1 MHFFGRVIRPVD
13 PERSC
18 ARESA
23 MIRSLKLPC
32 GFVCLAL
39 AGCATLGEYAP
50 AAPREVA
57 VQAEGALHARAA
69 QIIGS
74 LESED
79 ESAFW
84 LLDRNEVAWTAR
96 LALTDEAVSTLDI
109 QYFIWQTDAT
119 GQLLLRRVLQAAD
132 RGVYVRLLFDDFA
145 LVGFDREVAGLN
157 AHRNIEVRVFNPWRR
172 RATLLKAFEFVFRVG
187 TLNHRMH
194 NKIYAADDSF
204 AIIGGRNIGDRYFGL
219 HDGFIQNDLDVM
231 VAGAAATDVLETFEQ
246 YWSSA
251 LSWPGT
257 AFSRGEDDDI
267 LLERVRARL
276 DADVI
281 ARADTLSATGLDPM
295 LWSGYLEALDD
306 WFIAGSSTLHVDSPD
321 VPDVSPEA
329 VNEELIRV
337 VSEAEHEVLVSTPYF
352 IPDREFV
359 NLLGELTDRGVRV
372 AVVTNSLASNNQSIA
387 HTGYRPWRR
396 RLLRLGVELYEFR
409 RDAEL
414 RRDYATP
421 PVVAGSMGLHTKAVV
436 VDRRLSLVGS
446 PNVDPRSLVL
456 NTEIALTIDSEE
468 LAGSVAELILRDM
481 RPENAWQVRLTGRRS
496 LTWSNADR
504 TVSRQPARGFGQR
517 VVEFFMFLLPVKG
530 QL

>member
-1 MHFFGRVIRPVD
+1 MIRLVD
-13 PERSC
+13 PERFC
-18 ARESA
+18 ARDFA
-23 MIRSLKLPC
+23 MIRSLSLPC
-32 GFVCLAL
+32 GFICLVL

-57 VQAEGALHARAA
+57 VPVESALHARAA
-69 QIIGS
+69 EITAG
-74 LESED
+74 LESDD

-145 LVGFDREVAGLN
+145 LVGFDREIAGLN

-172 RATLLKAFEFVFRVG
+172 RATLLKPFEFVFRVG

-194 NKIYAADDSF
+194 NKIYAADKSF

-231 VAGAAATDVLETFEQ
+231 AAGQAATDVLETFEQ
-246 YWSSA
+246 YWTSP

-257 AFSRGEDDDI
+257 AFSRDEDDDR

-276 DADVI
+276 DEEVI
-281 ARADTLSATGLDPM
+281 SRADTLSVTGIDPISWSSYLTVLD
-295 LWSGYLEALDD
+295 E
-306 WFIAGSSTLHVDSPD
+306 WFIAGSSTLHVDSPE

-329 VNEELIRV
+329 VYEELIRLIAQ
-337 VSEAEHEVLVSTPYF
+337 AEYEVLISTPYF

-359 NLLGELTDRGVRV
+359 DLLGELTGRGVRV
-372 AVVTNSLASNNQSIA
+372 AVVTNSLASNNQSVA

-396 RLLRLGVELYEFR
+396 TLLRLGVELYEFR

-414 RRDYATP
+414 RRDYTTP
-421 PVVAGSMGLHTKAVV
+421 PVVAESMGLHAKAVV

-456 NTEIALTIDSEE
+456 NTEIALTVDSEE
-468 LAGSVAELILRDM
+468 LAASVAELILRDM

-496 LTWSNADR
+496 LTWSNDDR
-504 TVSRQPARGFGQR
+504 TVNRQPARGFGQR
-517 VVEFFMFLLPVKG
+517 VLEFFMFLLPLKG